1 LIEFSQRE
9 VETLIHGDFHG
20 GNHKFGVDQKEGQ
33 VIVYDFQITGGCLA
47 SIEVLQALCN
57 IEIANHSEVDSIIKE
72 YHDTLVQNGVTD
84 YDWPGYQLEVEKA
97 LVESNL
103 LTISLCNSM
112 KPKTFMKMMTTI
124 SGEEKAE
131 NMRKIFEE
139 TGWMNKVFL
148 LLTSLYVHDKDNFL
162 IPKKNA

>member
-1 LIEFSQRE
+1 MI
-9 VETLIHGDFHG
+9 T
-20 GNHKFGVDQKEGQ
+20 KFTSLV
-33 VIVYDFQITGGCLA
+33 
-47 SIEVLQALCN
+47 
-57 IEIANHSEVDSIIKE
+57 E

-131 NMRKIFEE
+131 NMKKIFEE
-139 TGWMNKVFL
+139 TGWMNKFFL